1 MRPRPRRQRSEPRPP
16 RSADPDGLRRVDH
29 PLGQQKQGGP
39 GDQGR
44 QQSVR
49 LAVDSARGIVGLHR
63 RHRRRLRL
71 QRRHPSLRDGRA
83 EGLQAVNRLRLLGIV
98 ALAALALAGCT
109 RSDASVA
116 PTPGK
121 AVKALAL
128 ANLPPD
134 LLGLK
139 LAQEDVSDDL
149 AKVPK
154 AFIDAL
160 SLYSLRHNDL
170 VMATLQV
177 SRFNDGADVNA

>member
-1 MRPRPRRQRSEPRPP
+1 M
-16 RSADPDGLRRVDH
+16 
-29 PLGQQKQGGP
+29 
-39 GDQGR
+39 
-44 QQSVR
+44 
-49 LAVDSARGIVGLHR
+49 
-63 RHRRRLRL
+63 
-71 QRRHPSLRDGRA
+71 
-83 EGLQAVNRLRLLGIV
+83 NRLRSLGIV

-121 AVKALAL
+121 AVKALDIPS
-128 ANLPPD
+128 LPPD

-139 LAQEDVSDDL
+139 LAKEDVSADL

-154 AFIDAL
+154 AFIDSL

-177 SRFNDGADVNA
+177 SRFNDGADVSAQKFRQTVVNQIGSSAPRTVRLGAETVYLTTGTKQSIAVWFKDRDLFVLATRADYDEPRTLLRKALEIRL

>member
-1 MRPRPRRQRSEPRPP
+1 M
-16 RSADPDGLRRVDH
+16 
-29 PLGQQKQGGP
+29 
-39 GDQGR
+39 
-44 QQSVR
+44 
-49 LAVDSARGIVGLHR
+49 
-63 RHRRRLRL
+63 
-71 QRRHPSLRDGRA
+71 
-83 EGLQAVNRLRLLGIV
+83 NRLRLLGVV

-121 AVKALAL
+121 AVKTLDL
-128 ANLPPD
+128 PNLPPD

-139 LAQEDVSDDL
+139 LAREDVSDDL

-154 AFIDAL
+154 AFIDSL

-177 SRFNDGADVNA
+177 SRFNDGADVNAQKFRQTVVNQIGSTAPRTVRLGGETVYLTTGTKQSIGVWFKDRYLFVLATRADYDQPRTLLRKALELKP

>member
-1 MRPRPRRQRSEPRPP
+1 MN
-16 RSADPDGLRRVDH
+16 
-29 PLGQQKQGGP
+29 GP
-39 GDQGR
+39 
-44 QQSVR
+44 
-49 LAVDSARGIVGLHR
+49 
-63 RHRRRLRL
+63 RLRL
-71 QRRHPSLRDGRA
+71 FG
-83 EGLQAVNRLRLLGIV
+83 AVV
-98 ALAALALAGCT
+98 AAALALAGCA

-121 AVKALAL
+121 AVKTLEI

-139 LAQEDVSDDL
+139 LAPENVSDDL
-149 AKVPK
+149 AKVPA

-177 SRFNDGADVNA
+177 SRFNAGADVKAEKFRQTVVNQIGASAPRTVRLGNSTVYLTTGTKQSIAVWFKGRYLFVLATRADYDEPRTLLRKALEIQP